1 MSTTRMS
8 VVGVETGES
17 LTAMELSELTHAEA
31 AIERPDVASIPEA
44 V

>member
-17 LTAMELSELTHAEA
+17 LTAMELSELTDAEGVVTVLA
-31 AIERPDVASIPEA
+31 HSP
-44 V
+44 